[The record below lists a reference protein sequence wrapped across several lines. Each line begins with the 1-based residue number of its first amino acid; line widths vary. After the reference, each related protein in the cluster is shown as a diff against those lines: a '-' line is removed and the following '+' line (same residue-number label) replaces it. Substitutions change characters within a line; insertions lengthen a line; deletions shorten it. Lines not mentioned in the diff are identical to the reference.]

1 MPFPNKILQK
11 SGDIGSGD
19 RWKTAVYL
27 TELAPEIL
35 CGREQIQE
43 GSAVAAAQGTESGKP
58 H

>member
-11 SGDIGSGD
+11 SGDIGRVIAGN
-19 RWKTAVYL
+19 TAVYL